1 VLLIAPYKSSM
12 KPPYSWE
19 LGTVLLSSREQIWCW
34 WFQDCNEWPTG
45 TKTVEDYTTKFQALQ
60 FDITMHNS
68 NYDDMF
74 FTHKYIMGL
83 KEDINGTVE
92 A

>member
-1 VLLIAPYKSSM
+1 MGATRGSVENKFGVDDFRTAMNDLLA
-12 KPPYSWE
+12 
-19 LGTVLLSSREQIWCW
+19 LTQI
-34 WFQDCNEWPTG
+34 G
-45 TKTVEDYTTKFQALQ
+45 TVEDYTTKFQALQ

-83 KEDINGTVE
+83 KEDIRGTVE